1 MSFQFTPY
9 VVPLVILAAVTT
21 WLTVLAVQRRRV
33 TAARQ
38 LVWLMGLLTWWLLC
52 YAFQVSGT
60 DVPTILFWSNATFVS
75 VAFVPVAWLAFALA
89 YSGQNRWLT
98 LRNLILACLIPVATQ
113 IMIWFDNVLH
123 LFRGAA
129 YLEFSAPLWVLRS
142 PWGPWFS
149 VHSAY
154 SYLLI
159 GIGIVLLVGVFF
171 RSKGL
176 YRGQAATLLVGALV
190 PLVMNV
196 VFVIVVKQAFVLDPT
211 PFSFAVTGIMF
222 SVGLFRFRLLDVV
235 PLARDAVVEGMR
247 DGVLVLDGQDRIV
260 DLNPAARQ
268 MLAGITEHII
278 GQPVGVVFAEH
289 MDLVAGA
296 VDVEVQAEITMEL
309 AQSEFYTE
317 THRHYDVHLSPLYD
331 RRRQLTGRLM
341 ILHDITERKHAE
353 QALERWVAQFQVLP
367 ALSQEIAEVRVLD
380 DLLASATRLIRE
392 RFMAYQVGILLT
404 DGEGHQAELR
414 AASGEIAEV
423 LLAQGYALEIEDVD
437 FSLHAIDRSYVPG
450 SEQDVHAATSEFRS
464 AVFEDQTSD
473 ARSEVVLPLR
483 IGQRMIGLLVVQS
496 AEVAAFDETA
506 VAVLQTASDQ
516 LAVAVENAGLLEQ
529 MASSMRDMERVFG
542 QYTEQ
547 AWRGLSAGTEHL
559 LGYRYREQTV
569 EPITEVA
576 RADTGVRVCTG
587 ESGFVEVPVTLR
599 DQTIGVLQLHFPEQ
613 QVASNVTPLVQE
625 VANRLALTLE
635 SARLYQDTQ
644 RRAARERMIGEITG
658 RMRESLD
665 IEKVLQTA
673 ARELGEALQ
682 LAQVNVRLISGDEE
696 NGGKA

>member
-33 TAARQ
+33 AAAKP
-38 LVWLMGLLTWWLLC
+38 LVWLMGLLTWWLLS

-60 DVPTILFWSNATFVS
+60 DLPTILFWSNATFVS
-75 VAFVPVAWLAFALA
+75 VAFVPVGWLAFALD
-89 YSGQNRWLT
+89 YSGQSRWLT
-98 LRNLILACLIPVATQ
+98 LRNFILACIVPFATQ
-113 IMIWFDNVLH
+113 VVIWDDSALH
-123 LFRGAA
+123 LFRIGTHV
-129 YLEFSAPLWVLRS
+129 EFSAPLWVMYS
-142 PWGPWFS
+142 TWGPWFS
-149 VHSAY
+149 VHAAY

-159 GIGIVLLVGVFF
+159 GIGIVLLARVFF

-176 YRGQAATLLVGALV
+176 YRGQAATLLVGALI

-196 VFVIVVKQAFVLDPT
+196 VFVIVVKQAFMLDPT

-260 DLNPAARQ
+260 DVNPAARR
-268 MLAGITEHII
+268 MLAGFTERII
-278 GQPVGVVFAEH
+278 GQPVGTVFAEY
-289 MDLVAGA
+289 MDLVTGA
-296 VDVEVQAEITMEL
+296 VDVEVQAEITVEL
-309 AQSEFYTE
+309 AKSEPDTE

-353 QALERWVAQFQVLP
+353 QALGRWVAQFQVLP

-380 DLLASATRLIRE
+380 DLLASAARLIRE
-392 RFMAYQVGILLT
+392 RFTAYQVGILLA
-404 DGEGHQAELR
+404 DVEGRQAELR
-414 AASGEIAEV
+414 AASGEIAEA
-423 LLAQGYALEIEDVD
+423 LLVQGYTLEIADVD
-437 FSLHAIDRSYVPG
+437 FSLYASDRSRVPG
-450 SEQDVHAATSEFRS
+450 GEYDTRDVTAEFRI
-464 AVFEDQTSD
+464 AVFEGETPD
-473 ARSEVVLPLR
+473 ARSEIVLPLR
-483 IGQRMIGLLVVQS
+483 VGQRVIGLLVVQS

-506 VAVLQTASDQ
+506 IAVLQTASDQ
-516 LAVAVENAGLLEQ
+516 LAVAVENARLLEQ

-559 LGYRYREQTV
+559 LGYRYRERTV
-569 EPITEVA
+569 EPITEVI
-576 RADTGVRVCTG
+576 RVGTG
-587 ESGFVEVPVTLR
+587 EGGFVEVPVTLR

-644 RRAARERMIGEITG
+644 RRAAQEQLIGRVTTRI
-658 RMRESLD
+658 RESLD
-665 IEKVLQTA
+665 METVLKTA
-673 ARELGEALQ
+673 TQEMRKALGLDKITVHLEMPQ
-682 LAQVNVRLISGDEE
+682 E
-696 NGGKA
+696 